1 MLSFSQLIKKGGGNN
16 DFVTGSIHT
25 DAEAARKNIRLIV
38 DLLRTMSVRENA
50 QTQVFRRTGL
60 AKEAV
65 NLPGDFDETF
75 DALDH
80 DIEEMFYG
88 DSL

>member
-1 MLSFSQLIKKGGGNN
+1 MTLLQ
-16 DFVTGSIHT
+16 
-25 DAEAARKNIRLIV
+25 EAYTLMQRQPEKNIRLIV

-50 QTQVFRRTGL
+50 QTQVFQRTGL